1 MRYSADALDLPE
13 DLLTY
18 RQAWELLGISRTG
31 LARMIEAGEV
41 ERVYIGKSPRILR
54 PSVTEYLRRQ
64 LAARPQ

>member
-1 MRYSADALDLPE
+1 
-13 DLLTY
+13 
-18 RQAWELLGISRTG
+18 
-31 LARMIEAGEV
+31 MIEAGEV